1 MFSPVLKNSQ
11 RIRLDYL
18 RNMKNLIAFTF
29 LFCFGAS
36 VMAQSTLTPTDNI
49 RIFGEIEK
57 EVSYC
62 IEDILKF
69 NAVNVEDQLIYNH
82 AGEVK
87 DTLNHLKGVL
97 LKDFLKDVKFNYNK
111 PKELN
116 EFYFVFT
123 ASDGYRVVFSW
134 NEIYNSEAGNSFY
147 IITKM
152 KGKSMKELDQRIVF
166 LSSKDLKSGRR
177 YIKCLQ
183 SIEIRK
189 L

>member
-1 MFSPVLKNSQ
+1 
-11 RIRLDYL
+11 
-18 RNMKNLIAFTF
+18 MKNFFAITF
-29 LFCFGAS
+29 LYCFAVAS
-36 VMAQSTLTPTDNI
+36 MAQSTLTPTNNI
-49 RIFGEIEK
+49 RIFGAIEK
-57 EVSYC
+57 EVSYS

-87 DTLNHLKGVL
+87 DTLNHMKGVP

-111 PKELN
+111 SKELN

-147 IITKM
+147 IITEM

-183 SIEIRK
+183 SIEVKK

>member
-1 MFSPVLKNSQ
+1 
-11 RIRLDYL
+11 
-18 RNMKNLIAFTF
+18 MKDTLVFICI
-29 LFCFGAS
+29 FCVGILAN
-36 VMAQSTLTPTDNI
+36 AQSKIPPTDNI
-49 RIFGEIEK
+49 RIFGAIEK
-57 EVSYC
+57 EASYN
-62 IEDILKF
+62 IDDILKF
-69 NAVNVEDQLIYNH
+69 NSANVEDQLIFNH

-87 DTLNHLKGVL
+87 DTLNHMKGVP

-147 IITKM
+147 IITEI

-183 SIEIRK
+183 SIEVKK

>member
-1 MFSPVLKNSQ
+1 MK
-11 RIRLDYL
+11 
-18 RNMKNLIAFTF
+18 KNLILIS
-29 LFCFGAS
+29 LFCFSIIAN
-36 VMAQSTLTPTDNI
+36 AQPPIIPTNNI
-49 RIFGEIEK
+49 RIFGAIEK
-57 EVSYC
+57 EVSYS

-69 NAVNVEDQLIYNH
+69 SAINVEDQLIYNH

-87 DTLNHLKGVL
+87 DTLNHLKGVP
-97 LKDFLKDVKFNYNK
+97 LKDFMKSIEFKYEK

-116 EFYFVFT
+116 EFYFVFS

-147 IITKM
+147 IITEM
-152 KGKSMKELDQRIVF
+152 KGQSMKELDQRIVF

-183 SIEIRK
+183 SIEIRM

>member
-1 MFSPVLKNSQ
+1 
-11 RIRLDYL
+11 
-18 RNMKNLIAFTF
+18 MKNFFAIAFL
-29 LFCFGAS
+29 LFFSTHAN
-36 VMAQSTLTPTDNI
+36 AQTKLSPTNNI
-49 RIFGEIEK
+49 RIFGEIEH
-57 EVSYC
+57 EVNYSVDE
-62 IEDILKF
+62 IIKF
-69 NAVNVEDQLIYNH
+69 PTCDVEDQLIFNH
-82 AGEVK
+82 EGQVK
-87 DTLNHLKGVL
+87 DTLNYLKGVT
-97 LKDFLKDVKFNYNK
+97 LKDFLKEVKYKYEK

-147 IITKM
+147 IITEM

-183 SIEIRK
+183 SIEVKR

>member
-1 MFSPVLKNSQ
+1 
-11 RIRLDYL
+11 
-18 RNMKNLIAFTF
+18 MKNLLAF
-29 LFCFGAS
+29 LFLISTCLAAP
-36 VMAQSTLTPTDNI
+36 AQSTIIPTSNI
-49 RIFGEIEK
+49 RIFGAIEK
-57 EVSYC
+57 EVSYS

-69 NAVNVEDQLIYNH
+69 NTVNVEDQVIYNH
-82 AGEVK
+82 TGEAK
-87 DTLNHLKGVL
+87 DTLNHLRGVP
-97 LKDFLKDVKFNYNK
+97 LKDFLKDIKFNYEK

-116 EFYFVFT
+116 EFYFVFN

-147 IITKM
+147 IITEM
-152 KGKSMKELDQRIVF
+152 RGKSIKELDQRIVF

-183 SIEIRK
+183 SIEVKR

>member
-1 MFSPVLKNSQ
+1 MLAISQ
-11 RIRLDYL
+11 A
-18 RNMKNLIAFTF
+18 K
-29 LFCFGAS
+29 
-36 VMAQSTLTPTDNI
+36 LTPTANI
-49 RIFGEIEK
+49 RIFGAIQK
-57 EVSYC
+57 ELSYS
-62 IEDILKF
+62 IDDILKF

-87 DTLNHLKGVL
+87 DTLNRLKGL
-97 LKDFLKDVKFNYNK
+97 PLKDFLRDINYKYEK

-116 EFYFVFT
+116 EFYFVFS

-147 IITKM
+147 IITEM

-183 SIEIRK
+183 SIEIRR

>member
-1 MFSPVLKNSQ
+1 
-11 RIRLDYL
+11 
-18 RNMKNLIAFTF
+18 MKDTLVFICI
-29 LFCFGAS
+29 FCVGILAN
-36 VMAQSTLTPTDNI
+36 AQSKIPPTDNI
-49 RIFGEIEK
+49 RIFGAIEK
-57 EVSYC
+57 EASYN
-62 IEDILKF
+62 IDDILKF
-69 NAVNVEDQLIYNH
+69 NSANVEDQLIFNH

-87 DTLNHLKGVL
+87 DTLNHMKGVP

-147 IITKM
+147 IITEI

>member
-1 MFSPVLKNSQ
+1 
-11 RIRLDYL
+11 
-18 RNMKNLIAFTF
+18 MKNLIAFTF
-29 LFCFGAS
+29 LFFLGAS
-36 VMAQSTLTPTDNI
+36 AMAQSTLTPTDNI
-49 RIFGEIEK
+49 QIFGAIEK
-57 EVSYC
+57 EVSSS
-62 IEDILKF
+62 IDDILKF

-87 DTLNHLKGVL
+87 DTLNHMKGVP

-134 NEIYNSEAGNSFY
+134 NEIYNSETGNSFY
-147 IITKM
+147 IITEM

-166 LSSKDLKSGRR
+166 LSSKDLKSGRP

-183 SIEIRK
+183 SIEIRN

>member
-1 MFSPVLKNSQ
+1 
-11 RIRLDYL
+11 
-18 RNMKNLIAFTF
+18 MKNFLSFFCVFCISVIA
-29 LFCFGAS
+29 L
-36 VMAQSTLTPTDNI
+36 AQPSLTPTNNI
-49 RIFGEIEK
+49 RIFGAIEK
-57 EVSYC
+57 ELSYSVD
-62 IEDILKF
+62 DILKF

-87 DTLNHLKGVL
+87 DTLNHLKGVP

-116 EFYFVFT
+116 EFYFVFSG
-123 ASDGYRVVFSW
+123 SDGYRVVFSW

-147 IITKM
+147 IITEM

-183 SIEIRK
+183 SIDVKK